1 MLNLNGFE
9 ICQDSIIQ
17 HFQASKSRIMIFF
30 KIRIIVKLQ
39 WLLIWCCY
47 LTSFFLWFFSEE
59 EAMLRMLP
67 VVNEQQSETT
77 QYEMRFEND
86 GQPLLELGC
95 IPKVT
100 IPTWARIIQP
110 HYPIRL
116 DQSYSKVNQRFP
128 GNTFRLI
135 CFYYNF
141 LSNYNG

>member
-1 MLNLNGFE
+1 MSMIIDLMLLFDE
-9 ICQDSIIQ
+9 V
-17 HFQASKSRIMIFF
+17 FFVIFP
-30 KIRIIVKLQ
+30 
-39 WLLIWCCY
+39 
-47 LTSFFLWFFSEE
+47 EE

-110 HYPIRL
+110 HHPIRL
-116 DQSYSKVNQRFP
+116 DQPYLKVNQRFP

-135 CFYYNF
+135 CFYYKFCQITMVKAKFEQVLISLMKN
-141 LSNYNG
+141 

>member
-17 HFQASKSRIMIFF
+17 HFQASNSRIIIFF
-30 KIRIIVKLQ
+30 LNQNYCQIAMIINLM
-39 WLLIWCCY
+39 LLFDE
-47 LTSFFLWFFSEE
+47 FFLWFFSEE

-128 GNTFRLI
+128 GDTFRLI

-141 LSNYNG
+141 LSNYND